1 MEQFSLFRS
10 LLLRKSRSG
19 EAALLQWMS
28 LSGIGV
34 FRLIYMDDVI
44 ESPGGQFY
52 K

>member
-10 LLLRKSRSG
+10 LLLRKNRPG

-34 FRLIYMDDVI
+34 FRWFYIDDVI
-44 ESPGGQFY
+44 ESQFY